1 MRGWGYAAPPRSLVM
16 RAPSRITWVFS
27 ATSSAGMQHAV
38 HVETAIL
45 VTFRAQLGMEAAMP
59 E

>member
-1 MRGWGYAAPPRSLVM
+1 M